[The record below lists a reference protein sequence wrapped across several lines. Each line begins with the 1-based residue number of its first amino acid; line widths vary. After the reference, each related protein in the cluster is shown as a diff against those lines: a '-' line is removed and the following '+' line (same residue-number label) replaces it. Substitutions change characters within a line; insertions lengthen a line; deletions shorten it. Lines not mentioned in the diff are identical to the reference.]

1 MENKLILLD
10 TNVLIDYFRKT
21 KKENTFFHLLS
32 GLNIPFSV
40 SVITHFEIL
49 RGVNEKQE
57 KFWKEILYG
66 MHIISWMP
74 VMNHTALKIR
84 EDLKISRKSISFEDL
99 LIASTALH
107 FNYPLATM
115 NEQHFSGINDL
126 ILITPKS
133 IS

>member
-1 MENKLILLD
+1 MAERKKVIVLMENKLILLD

-57 KFWKEILYG
+57 KFWKKFFMVY
-66 MHIISWMP
+66 
-74 VMNHTALKIR
+74 
-84 EDLKISRKSISFEDL
+84 ISFLGCL
-99 LIASTALH
+99 L
-107 FNYPLATM
+107 
-115 NEQHFSGINDL
+115 
-126 ILITPKS
+126 
-133 IS
+133 